1 MNKISK
7 LMILSLFSLSL
18 TSCYFNERTTEI
30 KAGFFI
36 GTNEYNPNET
46 YYLAV
51 SKLPDEQ
58 TLFSNKNTVYDVV
71 NEKYYEFVF
80 FTLDNNDDVIVY
92 DFYDLKNIYEGRDD
106 FQPLYKGNNGTYLKP
121 IHGNYLYDYNVEI
134 HNEEIDIY
142 VNMSNF
148 ITYVK

>member
-1 MNKISK
+1 MKKALTLLVLLAVS
-7 LMILSLFSLSL
+7 SSL
-18 TSCYFNERTTEI
+18 TSCLPNYKVNEM
-30 KAGFFI
+30 KAGFFV
-36 GTNEYNPNET
+36 GNNLYKPNET

-58 TLFSNKNTVYDVV
+58 TLFSNKNTVYDVAS
-71 NEKYYEFVF
+71 EKYYEFVF

-92 DFYDLKNIYEGRDD
+92 DFYDLKDIYEGRDD

>member
-51 SKLPDEQ
+51 SKANFNEESSLNRVRD
-58 TLFSNKNTVYDVV
+58 TITDIYYDVL
-71 NEKYYEFVF
+71 F
-80 FTLDNNDDVIVY
+80 FKINDEDKMIIY
-92 DFYDLKNIYEGRDD
+92 DFIDLKDIYEGRDD